1 RTIHRTHR
9 TIAATPIT
17 THAIPTSR
25 SRLHDTVGDASPHGR
40 SPSPH
45 GAHGPT
51 VLAMPQ
57 SLVVENDGRLRV
69 LRLNRPERKNALNG
83 ELLGAIVGAVRDAA
97 EDHGVWALA
106 LMGNGDAFCSGLD
119 LSANDPDEADRASPP
134 DDAVDN
140 FAMIMRI
147 DCEKPI
153 LAGVNGVAVGIGVSL
168 AMAAD
173 IRIAAP
179 SARFHP
185 GYARVATSP
194 DGGATVTIRRHSV
207 TRVRCGSSSSSA
219 WCRQRRRTIS
229 AWSVRSPKAIRNS
242 RTDSSPTGG
251 CSPES
256 HRSRHSRR
264 SGSSAESRRRP
275 SFVRTS
281 TKRPALRCTA
291 CRPRTAAKL
300 SVR

>member
-1 RTIHRTHR
+1 
-9 TIAATPIT
+9 
-17 THAIPTSR
+17 
-25 SRLHDTVGDASPHGR
+25 
-40 SPSPH
+40 
-45 GAHGPT
+45 
-51 VLAMPQ
+51 MPQ

-106 LMGNGDAFCSGLD
+106 LTGNGDAFFSGLD
-119 LSANDPDEADRASPP
+119 LSANDADEADRASPP

-185 GYARVATSP
+185 GYARFATSP
-194 DGGATVTIRRHSV
+194 DGGATVTIPQALGYEGAMRFFLEQRMVSATEAHDIGLVGEVAESDPEFEDRFLAYGRMLAGIAPIAAQQTKRLVSRV
-207 TRVRCGSSSSSA
+207 TTPAEFRAHLDKEARLALHGLSSE
-219 WCRQRRRTIS
+219 
-229 AWSVRSPKAIRNS
+229 
-242 RTDSSPTGG
+242 DSS
-251 CSPES
+251 E
-256 HRSRHSRR
+256 
-264 SGSSAESRRRP
+264 
-275 SFVRTS
+275 
-281 TKRPALRCTA
+281 ALRAMTTKESPHFKG
-291 CRPRTAAKL
+291 R
-300 SVR
+300 